1 MPPSNRTM
9 IQILL
14 YYEKNAKDEVKF
26 LCHKAIERLKKNFIE
41 QGGF

>member
-1 MPPSNRTM
+1 MPHGNRTM

-26 LCHKAIERLKKNFIE
+26 LCRKAACKFVSDAY
-41 QGGF
+41 